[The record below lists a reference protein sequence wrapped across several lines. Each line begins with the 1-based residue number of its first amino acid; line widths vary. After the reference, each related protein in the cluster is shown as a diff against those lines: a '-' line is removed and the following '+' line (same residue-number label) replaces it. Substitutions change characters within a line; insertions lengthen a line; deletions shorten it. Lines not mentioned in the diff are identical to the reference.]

1 MGVECLVVAGAGVL
15 LGFVLG
21 KRRREDQHF
30 VDVDD
35 DAVGYDGEEYK
46 VVLCVRTDL
55 GMKKGKMAAQCGHAA
70 LGIYKEALR
79 KRPQKVR
86 SWEANAQPKIAL
98 QIRSMQEARTLER
111 MAKSKGIPSYM
122 VYDAGRTQIA
132 SGSMTVLALGPAR
145 KDELDT
151 ITGKLKL
158 L

>member
-1 MGVECLVVAGAGVL
+1 MGVECLVVAGVGVV

-21 KRRREDQHF
+21 KRRGEGQ
-30 VDVDD
+30 VLAGNDD
-35 DAVGYDGEEYK
+35 DFAGYDGEEYK

-55 GMKKGKMAAQCGHAA
+55 GMKKGKMAAQCGHAT

-79 KRPQKVR
+79 KRPQKVK

-98 QIRSMQEARTLER
+98 QIRSMQEARNLER
-111 MAKSKGIPSYM
+111 MARSRGIPSYM

-145 KDELDT
+145 KDELDA
-151 ITGKLKL
+151 ITGRLKL